1 MKPIKLVNI
10 KQPVFK
16 IRVSIDGLIYVL
28 DINNT
33 IRVFDEKFKLKTGAK
48 IKMPSHKP
56 FENTADISPNG
67 TFIAIAEVGGNKTFI
82 YDIKQKKMKYK
93 FGWHKGEVLN
103 VAFDWEEEYLL
114 SGGMDGRA
122 YIWSLKL
129 GRMLNA
135 LPPHPDYILSGGF
148 SKNNLWVA
156 TGSYDRLITIT
167 NITSINVNYRKKT
180 HRGAVNKIKF
190 FNNNVMI
197 SADKTGE
204 LIKWDFRKGKVLKRF
219 DNMADIVIDFVSDD
233 KQEFLFAITKEK
245 RVYLYDFESG
255 EIVFQDYIKLPEFPS
270 VLEYNPNLNHLYVG
284 CIDGSIYVYDL
295 LKDEKELKEFIVS
308 KEYTKAYE
316 LIKQNPI
323 LKRTK
328 EYQELENIWE
338 KTLNAIQKLLE
349 KGEIEKAKYLFEP
362 FKNESIKR
370 NIFQNLLNDYSEFEK
385 FKNAVLN
392 RKYPLAYSIVRKYPI
407 LKESAY
413 YKKMES
419 DFKKVFNKAKE
430 LVKLGKVDEAK
441 EILKPFRGVSEKA
454 ALIQSLFNEKMLYDL
469 LKKLLLKRDFREFF
483 EFINR
488 YPFLMDTDEYES
500 AMKYAKALYEKAQ
513 EAIKKGNYKD
523 ALRYIE
529 VLKEFPTYKEEVE
542 SLEKEAKNIMNFLL
556 YLANKDY
563 DKIEDLVN
571 AYPYLEKLDDYQ
583 KFIKGYKKLINE
595 GEKYAVTG
603 NVEKIKE
610 IYKNYINYRIF
621 KNFVYQ
627 LVKRAYL
634 NQIMSAIKAK
644 DLDKIKKGIKNYIKL
659 FGFDNEIGD
668 LIKTAK
674 KLGADISIDEYEK
687 SLDIP
692 FSSLP
697 DKITEVEL

>member
-1 MKPIKLVNI
+1 MKPIKLVNV

-16 IRVSIDGLIYVL
+16 IKVSVDGLIYVL

-33 IRVFDEKFKLKTGAK
+33 IRIFDENFKLKTGAK
-48 IKMPSHKP
+48 IKMPAHKP

-82 YDIKQKKMKYK
+82 YDIKAKKMKYK

-103 VAFDWEEEYLL
+103 VSFDWEEEYLL
-114 SGGMDGRA
+114 TGGMDGRA

-148 SKNNLWVA
+148 SKNNLWAA

-167 NITSINVNYRKKT
+167 NIASINVNYRKKA

-190 FNNNVMI
+190 FNGNLMI

-219 DNMADIVIDFVSDD
+219 DNMADIVIDFVSDE

-255 EIVFQDYIKLPEFPS
+255 EIIFQEYIKLTEFPS
-270 VLEYNPNLNHLYVG
+270 ALEYNANLNQLYVG
-284 CIDGSIYVYDL
+284 CVDGSIYIYDL
-295 LKDEKELKEFIVS
+295 LKDEKELKDFIFK

-362 FKNESIKR
+362 FKNEPIKR

-392 RKYPLAYSIVRKYPI
+392 RKYPLAYSLVRKYPI
-407 LKESAY
+407 FKESVY

-419 DFKKVFNKAKE
+419 DFKKVFNRARE
-430 LVKLGKVDEAK
+430 LIKLGKVDEAK

-469 LKKLLLKRDFREFF
+469 LRKLLLKRDFREFF

-500 AMKYAKALYEKAQ
+500 AMKYAKALYEKAK
-513 EAIKKGNYKD
+513 EAIKKGNYKE

-529 VLKEFPTYKEEVE
+529 VLKEFPTYKEEAE
-542 SLEKEAKNIMNFLL
+542 NLEREAKNIMNFLL

-563 DKIEDLVN
+563 DKVEDLVN
-571 AYPYLEKLDDYQ
+571 TYPYLEKLDDYQ
-583 KFIKGYKKLINE
+583 RFIKEYKKLINE
-595 GEKYAVTG
+595 GERYAVTG
-603 NVEKIKE
+603 NIEKIKE
-610 IYKNYINYRIF
+610 IYKDYINYRMF
-621 KNFVYQ
+621 KNLVYQ
-627 LVKRAYL
+627 LIKRAYL
-634 NQIMSAIKAK
+634 NQIMTALKEK
-644 DLDKIKKGIKNYIKL
+644 DFNKIKRGIKNYIKL

-668 LIKTAK
+668 LIKMAK
-674 KLGADISIDEYEK
+674 KLGVDLIIDEYEK
-687 SLDIP
+687 SVDVP